1 MGPNNPWADPMAP
14 PQGFSLPVS
23 MGPMA
28 LPPQK
33 PKRRWGEVVAWMLFA
48 FAGGVAAGPTL
59 NDYAFTAVESST
71 AFFGKHVPWLLGRF
85 RPAPPVAAPVPAP
98 HAAPSRPLPAA
109 PPKAPVRAAAPVAA
123 VGLSAPQVEK
133 LAEPEVPAAR
143 PAHAKGAVKTPPVA
157 VAAPVKKRAKN
168 RDPFEAGGEGAS
180 EPAAAPKREPKP
192 APVEAA
198 VAKSE
203 PAAARSSD
211 GLDNLMADVV
221 TENKGKGKKR
231 ESKAIDA
238 MLKDVQKSEPAPS
251 SKRAEPTALPP
262 LSAADI
268 AKVMAKV
275 KTRGKSCAQQFGG
288 KGIAELNLTVGKDG
302 KVSDAVVGG
311 NVADTPLAACIQKA
325 ARAATFPPNAGL
337 RFDYKIDVR

>member
-1 MGPNNPWADPMAP
+1 
-14 PQGFSLPVS
+14 

-33 PKRRWGEVVAWMLFA
+33 PKRRWGGVVAWMLFA

-71 AFFGKHVPWLLGRF
+71 AFLGQHVPWLLGRF

-109 PPKAPVRAAAPVAA
+109 PPKAPARAAAPVAA
-123 VGLSAPQVEK
+123 AHPSAPQVEK
-133 LAEPEVPAAR
+133 LAEPEAPAAR

-168 RDPFEAGGEGAS
+168 RDPFETGGEEAS

-192 APVEAA
+192 APAEAA

-203 PAAARSSD
+203 PAPKPAAKSAD

-221 TENKGKGKKR
+221 TDNKSKGKGKKR
-231 ESKAIDA
+231 ESKDIDA
-238 MLKDVQKSEPAPS
+238 MLRDVQKSEPAPAP
-251 SKRAEPTALPP
+251 KRAEPTALPP

-268 AKVMAKV
+268 SKVMAKV
-275 KTRGKSCAQQFGG
+275 KTRGKACAQQVGG
-288 KGIAELNLTVGKDG
+288 KGIAELKLTVGKDG

-311 NVADTPLAACIQKA
+311 NVADTPLAACIAKA